1 MGVRR
6 WNECKEPARYD
17 GSCKKEG
24 CPSYRAP
31 LSRWHWKHKK
41 EAEALLGEGVASR
54 LGAFIVGG
62 FASTLLHRHDIRVG
76 IASGMFLKR
85 VVPETAKRL
94 ELLMSLYPCYWKWS
108 TAAVLRQLTPHM
120 DELLGAEAEGRA
132 RILANAWCAMEIEM
146 SPRQVV
152 GHRTLRTV
160 ELLTRSEAR
169 KITGSAVGRF
179 GYHPYMNP
187 ASRRTGAQEFN
198 RLLPDLKSGK
208 VASACADLVDTWA
221 AASGASYKASEQVL
235 KNHNISLF
243 AGATYSRTRF
253 CSRV

>member
-1 MGVRR
+1 MM
-6 WNECKEPARYD
+6 P
-17 GSCKKEG
+17 
-24 CPSYRAP
+24 
-31 LSRWHWKHKK
+31 
-41 EAEALLGEGVASR
+41 LGEDVAFR

-76 IASGMFLKR
+76 VASGMFLKL
-85 VVPETAKRL
+85 VVPETANRL

-160 ELLTRSEAR
+160 ELLTRSEAK
-169 KITGSAVGRF
+169 KIIGSAVGRF

-187 ASRRTGAQEFN
+187 AGRRTGAQEFN
-198 RLLPDLKSGK
+198 ILLPDLKSGK